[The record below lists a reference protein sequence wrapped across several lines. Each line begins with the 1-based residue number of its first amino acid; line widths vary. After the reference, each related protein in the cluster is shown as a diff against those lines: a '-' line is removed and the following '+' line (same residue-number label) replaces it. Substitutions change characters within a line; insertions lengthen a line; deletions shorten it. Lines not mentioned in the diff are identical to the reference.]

1 MLLTKHSLDILKF
14 LSNKSFFL
22 GASCTIIVRLTVTD
36 AVCPLCFRMLE
47 HGKTWCNCKDVS
59 GLGIS
64 ALGWTLLRS
73 LYCFSNFCSQ
83 HHISRDV
90 TNVAGQCEG
99 GKKGSRRESRHKG
112 FILQWL
118 CCVRDFRVRIREN
131 IFLAVFWSCRIYR
144 SVSCIVELGW
154 ARLHFGSMRAL
165 LVWKIYG

>member
-14 LSNKSFFL
+14 LSNKNFFL

-73 LYCFSNFCSQ
+73 LYCYSNFCSQ

-90 TNVAGQCEG
+90 TNVAGQCEEKKRQ
-99 GKKGSRRESRHKG
+99 GKRERT
-112 FILQWL
+112 Q
-118 CCVRDFRVRIREN
+118 
-131 IFLAVFWSCRIYR
+131 
-144 SVSCIVELGW
+144 
-154 ARLHFGSMRAL
+154 RLHSTVTL
-165 LVWKIYG
+165 LCKRFRGKDKGKHISSCFLKLQNMDILSFCELYCWTGLS